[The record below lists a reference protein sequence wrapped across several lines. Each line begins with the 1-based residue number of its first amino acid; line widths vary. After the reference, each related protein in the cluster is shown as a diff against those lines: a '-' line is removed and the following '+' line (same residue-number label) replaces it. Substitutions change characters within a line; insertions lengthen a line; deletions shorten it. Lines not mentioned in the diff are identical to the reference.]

1 MKRSLTFPFIFRS
14 AQKYPTVCFQAFAGR
29 VQQSTILTRR
39 HVIGC
44 KLTTSWTSS
53 QADLQPNFWDFCPFL
68 REREREMDGGQTT
81 SERGKSS
88 GQRSLAT
95 PSSLFLF
102 SFLLHIS
109 LSSSTPP
116 FSSLRLLVAL
126 QQRRQEKNSGSF
138 QSSRCAARTDGGM
151 RGRGCGWAT
160 HELCKQARSASGDY

>member
-44 KLTTSWTSS
+44 KLTTSWMSS

-109 LSSSTPP
+109 LLLLD
-116 FSSLRLLVAL
+116 SSLLISPSL
-126 QQRRQEKNSGSF
+126 S
-138 QSSRCAARTDGGM
+138 CAAAAASGKKQWEFSEQQMCCTDGWRDERTRLWVGN
-151 RGRGCGWAT
+151 
-160 HELCKQARSASGDY
+160 ARTVQTGS